1 MKIAILFVVLLAAAC
16 AQDGCKVFSCGT
28 ISQTAGETEKCVSL
42 QANSTQGIY
51 DASTCS
57 KVGEYCQAW
66 EWDMVSQVADS
77 AVCGATQYE
86 TSWPTQFVAAT
97 NVALDGDICKNTTDC
112 FSSTTNNATCESSVC
127 KSSIAAGGACGV
139 TNDCPVSHWCPTDTK
154 VCTVHSNDGAT
165 CTDVNQCG
173 FRRDC
178 IAIVTN
184 GTAANSTCVAWGQLA
199 IGANFTTPV
208 TGAFVGLD
216 ATLSGSQ
223 VCKSGLQV
231 SIGGTNQCRS
241 GEKNSV
247 QGRPN
252 LKKATVGESC
262 ATMQYTGDSLADFNT
277 PVNGTSRSV
286 CGFNTDSSAWCP
298 LLAGDDEVVNFISA
312 FTTVWNTIKC
322 HKNSGASGTGSVCK
336 SQQDAEGL
344 DDGWKVYQYIVQ
356 TSSEV
361 AFANTAQN
369 DRCVAETI
377 TSNFWQGQFGAA
389 YTVSAI
395 TSLSV
400 LIASIIY

>member
-28 ISQTAGETEKCVSL
+28 ISQTEGESEKCVSL
-42 QANSTQGIY
+42 QANSTQGVY

-57 KVGEYCQAW
+57 KEGEFCQAW

-77 AVCGATQYE
+77 AVCGATGYV

-97 NVALDGDICKNTTDC
+97 NVALDGDICNNTTDC
-112 FSSTTNNATCESSVC
+112 YSSTTNNATCESSVC

-154 VCTVHSNDGAT
+154 VCTVHFKDGAT

-178 IAIVTN
+178 IEIVTN
-184 GTAANSTCVAWGQLA
+184 ATAANATCVVWGQLEN
-199 IGANFTTPV
+199 GANFTQTVPR
-208 TGAFVGLD
+208 ALNGLD
-216 ATLSGSQ
+216 ATLGGSQ

-231 SIGGTNQCRS
+231 TIGSTFQCRS
-241 GEKNSV
+241 GARNID
-247 QGRPN
+247 QGRDS
-252 LKKATVGESC
+252 LKKANAGTEC
-262 ATMQYTGDSLADFNT
+262 KTMEYTNDTLAGFNT
-277 PVNGTSRSV
+277 PVDATTRSV
-286 CGFNTDSSAWCP
+286 CGFNKDSSAWCP
-298 LLAGDDEVVNFISA
+298 LLAGDDEVVDFISA

-322 HKNSGASGTGSVCK
+322 HKNTGASGEGSVCK
-336 SQQDAEGL
+336 SQYDAEGL
-344 DDGWKVYQYIVQ
+344 DDGWRVYQYIVQ
-356 TSSEV
+356 TSSDV
-361 AFANTAQN
+361 AFATTANN
-369 DRCVAETI
+369 DKCVAETI

-395 TSLSV
+395 TSTFV
-400 LIASIIY
+400 LIASFIY